1 MTGIDCA
8 SFLALIQ
15 LLVAFDF
22 GLFYLDENHKLAK
35 LYKSYKKNLQSQ
47 VKSILKSSK
56 AVIRQSEKSSDE
68 KCIMYNA
75 LLAESYNH
83 LKDFISEGKVN
94 YDGWAFLGL
103 YGGIYGVVCMFFVG
117 LFKCESEYFAQTY
130 ILICAQ
136 LVAFIDVLIICRIC
150 LMSPQ
155 PFKRNILHNT
165 TITMGVLLIAWG
177 LTSFGATIKCL
188 PNFEF
193 PFIVS
198 LLIIAMPVIVFICYV
213 LFSQCRIFILQ
224 RSCRRY
230 IKKIDR
236 IMAL

>member
-1 MTGIDCA
+1 
-8 SFLALIQ
+8 
-15 LLVAFDF
+15 
-22 GLFYLDENHKLAK
+22 
-35 LYKSYKKNLQSQ
+35 
-47 VKSILKSSK
+47 
-56 AVIRQSEKSSDE
+56 
-68 KCIMYNA
+68 MYNA
-75 LLAESYNH
+75 LLAESYDH
-83 LKDFISEGKVN
+83 LKDFISEGKIN

-150 LMSPQ
+150 LMSSQ
-155 PFKRNILHNT
+155 LFKRNILHNT
-165 TITMGVLLIAWG
+165 AITMGVLLIAWG
-177 LTSFGATIKCL
+177 LTTFGATIKCL
-188 PNFEF
+188 PNFEI

-198 LLIIAMPVIVFICYV
+198 LLIIAMPVIVFVCYV
-213 LFSQCRIFILQ
+213 LISQCRIFILR